1 MIEIGKKSK
10 RFFLEATRGW
20 FSSLATTYEVVRT
33 GNLHVEI
40 YGVIS
45 VDMYTCFPK
54 VSSAEGDGVGATAN
68 AFVY

>member
-1 MIEIGKKSK
+1 M
-10 RFFLEATRGW
+10 
-20 FSSLATTYEVVRT
+20 TYGVVRT